1 MLMGAVVAGAVGI
14 LAALGGAMLHAVNDA
29 AGRSQ
34 TPSFW
39 LMGLSIALAYGAV
52 AIMLRHSNAAW
63 IRHAAAFTGLTGGI
77 ALLARESAWLGEGP
91 LTALAFW
98 IGSWLWATAYAV
110 ILTVLPHLL
119 PRAVAPFRTPTM
131 WLSIAAVVMVSA
143 LWATTP
149 YDRQDHPH
157 AQGNARNP
165 FGLSVAAEPFVI
177 AVTVGLLIVATVVAA
192 LSLAGRWRR
201 SSGVERQ
208 QLKWVVLGV
217 ALTVGLAATAQTL
230 PMPLGEVVV
239 ALAMLPVPLSI
250 AVAVLRHG
258 LWEIDVVISRS
269 IVYVVLSA
277 VVIGIYLGAVWLLG
291 SALGGWTGVPV
302 VATALAALGALPL
315 HTRLQRRVNLIVH
328 GEADE
333 PHIVLARLGDR
344 LAAASDAGEIS
355 ARVLP
360 AVVEQVTRS
369 LHLDG
374 ARLVLVDGTSAS
386 FGRLDVGSATTVQL
400 SHAGYSTG
408 ELWVSRRGGLSDSD
422 LAVLSRLAAQAAVA
436 AHTVLLAHDA
446 HRARESVVVAREEER
461 RRLRRDLHDDIGP
474 ALAALALQAELARDL
489 ARDQPEVSAEMLGKL
504 VPRLNSAVADVRAL
518 VHELRPPTLD
528 DFGLAVSLRELAV
541 RMSTSH
547 TRVDARIPELPE
559 LAAAVEVAVY
569 RITAEAVTNAIRHAR
584 ASLIQLDVAVEGQN
598 LLVRVTDDGVGF
610 PDHHLP
616 GIGLRSMRQRAE
628 ELGGELTVSSRT
640 AGTSVRARIPIT
652 FEPDVPAVDVPAV
665 DVDRAG
671 VTAS

>member
-1 MLMGAVVAGAVGI
+1 MAGAVAI
-14 LAALGGAMLHAVNDA
+14 LAALGGAILHAVNDA
-29 AGRSQ
+29 AGRAQS
-34 TPSFW
+34 PSFW
-39 LMGLSIALAYGAV
+39 LMGLSIAVAYGAV
-52 AIMLRHSNAAW
+52 AILLRHSKAAW
-63 IRHAAAFTGLTGGI
+63 IRHAAAFIGLTGGI
-77 ALLARESAWLGEGP
+77 ALLAREAAWLGEGP
-91 LTALAFW
+91 PAAAALW
-98 IGSWLWATAYAV
+98 VGSWLWAPAYAV

-119 PRAVAPFRTPTM
+119 PRAIAPLRMPAL
-131 WLSIAAVVMVSA
+131 WLSLVAVVLVSA

-149 YDRQDHPH
+149 YDRQDYPHPH
-157 AQGNARNP
+157 LDARNP
-165 FGLSVAAEPFVI
+165 FGLSVAAEPVVI
-177 AVTVGLLIVATVVAA
+177 AVTVAVLIVATVVAA

-217 ALTVGLAATAQTL
+217 ASTVGLAAIAQVL

-277 VVIGIYLGAVWLLG
+277 AVIGIYLGAVWLLG
-291 SALGGWTGVPV
+291 SALGDWTGVPV
-302 VATALAALGALPL
+302 IATALAALGVLPL
-315 HTRLQRRVNLIVH
+315 HARLQRRVNLIVH

-333 PHIVLARLGDR
+333 PHIALARLGDR
-344 LAAASDAGEIS
+344 LAAASDPGEIS

-386 FGRLDVGSATTVQL
+386 FGRLDAGSATTVEL

-408 ELWVSRRGGLSDSD
+408 ELSVSRRGGLSESD
-422 LAVLSRLAAQAAVA
+422 LVVLSRLAAQAAVA

-489 ARDQPEVSAEMLGKL
+489 AADQPQAAAQMLGKL

-528 DFGLAVSLRELAV
+528 DFGLTVSLRELAV
-541 RMSTSH
+541 RMSTSG
-547 TRVDARIPELPE
+547 TPVQARIPELPE
-559 LAAAVEVAVY
+559 LSAAVEVAVY
-569 RITAEAVTNAIRHAR
+569 RITAEAVTNAVRHAR
-584 ASLIQLDVAVEGQN
+584 ASVIQVDLTVDEQTLSVS
-598 LLVRVTDDGVGF
+598 VTDDGVGL
-610 PDHHLP
+610 PDDHVP
-616 GIGLRSMRQRAE
+616 GIGLRSMRERAE
-628 ELGGELTVSSRT
+628 ELGGELTVSSQ
-640 AGTSVRARIPIT
+640 AIGTSVRARIPIT
-652 FEPDVPAVDVPAV
+652 SEPDVPAVDI
-665 DVDRAG
+665 DRVG
-671 VTAS
+671 VTAT